1 MNAQPSNNP
10 ALHDDPLAPALAA
23 LSEPSRDSTELWRD
37 ALRASEA
44 RGGGPAMGAS
54 RLASMFASRRV
65 RWIAAAAGLALVASP
80 VLISMMTSPRPRFS
94 VAGQPVEKK
103 VATTFGAA
111 SDSEQFARA
120 RLDQAA
126 GAPTSAAKPS
136 PPPPPAPPPPSL
148 EDGKPLDL
156 SERQVIRKATLELTS
171 KDVPAVFSKA
181 SLLVNESLG
190 EFIERS
196 SLSGAAPLSS
206 AEIVLRVSA
215 SRLGTVLTQLR
226 QLGAVVSENA
236 GGDDVT
242 DRVIDLDARLRNECR
257 IETELLQ
264 LLESRPNASLEE
276 VLKLRGELARVR
288 LGIEQLEGQKQQLSR
303 SVSLATILVIVRP
316 DGSPAPAANPP
327 ASLGTYFRESVA
339 RSWSS
344 GVKGLTDSLA
354 ACIENLLAGLIW
366 WVVLITFA
374 VFGVALARR
383 AYRSIGVEPAPRLT
397 GSRM

>member
-1 MNAQPSNNP
+1 MNEQPSNTP
-10 ALHDDPLAPALAA
+10 TMHDDPLAPALAV
-23 LSEPSRDSTELWRD
+23 LSEPSKDSTELWRD
-37 ALRASEA
+37 ALRASQE
-44 RGGGPAMGAS
+44 RGGKRAVGGS
-54 RLASMFASRRV
+54 RFAAMFASRRV

-80 VLISMMTSPRPRFS
+80 VLISMMTSRRPFPAPAQKAVGAS
-94 VAGQPVEKK
+94 VSGME
-103 VATTFGAA
+103 FGAA
-111 SDSEQFARA
+111 VPD
-120 RLDQAA
+120 A
-126 GAPTSAAKPS
+126 GRSGVSRYEAKTFSMAEDAAKT
-136 PPPPPAPPPPSL
+136 PPPPPPL
-148 EDGKPLDL
+148 EDGKPNDL
-156 SERQVIRKATLELTS
+156 SERQVIRNATLELTS

-196 SLSGAAPLSS
+196 SLSGAAPMSS

-215 SRLGTVLTQLR
+215 SRLGAVLTQLR

-242 DRVIDLDARLRNECR
+242 DRVVDLDARLRNERR

-276 VLKLRGELARVR
+276 VLTLRGELARVR

-316 DGSPAPAANPP
+316 DGSPAPAATPP
-327 ASLGTYFRESVA
+327 TSLGGYFRESVA

-374 VFGVALARR
+374 VFGIAIVRR
-383 AYRSIGVEPAPRLT
+383 TYRSLGVEPVPRLSD
-397 GSRM
+397 SRM